1 MRDAPRFDVS
11 PQEPRAADGIREIRR
26 IFQNAHN
33 AAAMADVYPPGE
45 AVHAQRGP
53 SFDERKF
60 GFGSLVDLLRAAQRE
75 GLFRMER
82 DRQGSVRL
90 FPGAGDADAQR
101 PAAG

>member
-1 MRDAPRFDVS
+1 MYIRQAKQFMRNV
-11 PQEPRAADGIREIRR
+11 
-26 IFQNAHN
+26 
-33 AAAMADVYPPGE
+33 
-45 AVHAQRGP
+45 GP

-90 FPGAGDADAQR
+90 FPGPAMQAPTLAPAPPRWKTMTIAATSARTRDNVRRDDEAAGDA
-101 PAAG
+101 